1 MEVASPVSPVD
12 EVASRRPTDRVFGY
26 VESGDDRI
34 YYEMTGE
41 GPPLILCHGLGG
53 NHAIWWRQ
61 IEPLAQK
68 YTVITWDQRGF
79 GNSTAVNDDYR
90 MSTAR
95 QDLRAIIDHLGVAP
109 VHLLGQ
115 SMGGTVALGTA
126 LEHPELLRSL
136 IISTS
141 VAGTAQEHVNRLV
154 QAEPAQDRMS
164 RRDHPVLEA
173 EFAAEHP
180 DLGVLYN
187 LISGFGKRPPPPV
200 VLQELANDR
209 FEPGAIARI
218 DLPTLL
224 IAGTRDVHCPPEAM
238 QTVADLIPGAKLV
251 PLEGSHSLYYESPDA
266 WNDTVLAFLGNLP

>member
-1 MEVASPVSPVD
+1 VSRAD
-12 EVASRRPTDRVFGY
+12 GGAGRRPTDRVFGY
-26 VESGDDRI
+26 VESGDDRL
-34 YYEMTGE
+34 YYELTGE
-41 GPPLILCHGLGG
+41 GPPLVLCHGLGG

-61 IEPLAQK
+61 IEPLAQR

-79 GNSTAVNDDYR
+79 GNSTSVADDYR

-95 QDLRAIIDHLGVAP
+95 HDLRAIIDHLGVGP

-126 LEHPELLRSL
+126 LEHPELLQSL

-154 QAEPAQDRMS
+154 QAEPARDRMS
-164 RRDHPVLEA
+164 RRDHPVLDA
-173 EFAAEHP
+173 QFAAENP

-187 LISGFGKRPPPPV
+187 LISGFGKRPPPQT

-209 FEPGAIARI
+209 FDPEAIARI
-218 DLPTLL
+218 TLPTLL

-238 QTVADLIPGAKLV
+238 QTVADLIPGARLV
-251 PLEGSHSLYYESPDA
+251 ALEGSHSLYYEAPEA
-266 WNDTVLAFLGNLP
+266 WNEAVLEFLGALS